1 LCVGYG
7 DPYYRT
13 FEGNFLNVG
22 PSCSFVVL
30 QNNCAG
36 SARVGT
42 PITFFNRLAFSQF
55 KVVANHQRDGSRT
68 WIKSVNVLFEGN
80 NYLITNKIR
89 VNGRAIELPYRHE
102 NVRVFRRNRYIVVD
116 TPLFNVHFDGDH
128 LIKVRSC
135 APSFC
140 GVCGNSNNTP
150 FKQNQYLIREKNRPG
165 CN

>member
-1 LCVGYG
+1 MLCQ
-7 DPYYRT
+7 
-13 FEGNFLNVG
+13 FFILIK
-22 PSCSFVVL
+22 
-30 QNNCAG
+30 A
-36 SARVGT
+36 GT

-55 KVVANHQRDGSRT
+55 KVVANHQREGSRT

-89 VNGRAIELPYRHE
+89 VRQFYEMRYYIFIKYINIILKVNGRAIELPYRQE

-150 FKQNQYLIREKNRPG
+150 FQQNQYLIREKNRPG